1 MHCYLL
7 DYPAQLLVEGDERKL
22 GYFKVRSLEEE
33 AAGRGGGGGAGGV
46 KAALLAVGVAAV
58 VGAAAFGA
66 YRAWDR
72 RRRAAADARRQ
83 LGAVDDGLS
92 PGPYK
97 NLGSFSSVELT
108 SSFRR

>member
-7 DYPAQLLVEGDERKL
+7 DYPAQLLVEANERKL

-33 AAGRGGGGGAGGV
+33 AAAGRGCDASGV
-46 KAALLAVGVAAV
+46 KAALLAIGVAAV

-72 RRRAAADARRQ
+72 RWRAAANARRE
-83 LGAVDDGLS
+83 LGVVDDGLS
-92 PGPYK
+92 AGSYK

-108 SSFRR
+108 NSFRR